1 MRVGVVSSWYPDRYS
16 AYSGVFVRKQVE
28 AVEALGA
35 DVWVEN
41 PEIYPAPPGNV
52 PPEIW
57 DAMRRLAKRDPNAVF
72 DTLGRVTKVPAPVP
86 SRSGYLGRAEAF
98 IKALAMKREFIPL
111 EVDVV
116 HAHLGI
122 PTGLALIELGD
133 RPLVVTEHQSTL
145 ERMLAEAGAVEKY
158 RKVIATADS
167 FICVSNHL
175 RDRILA
181 VCGDDL
187 ADQIEVVPNIVDL
200 SDISFRSREEPRVS
214 NWIYVGTIAQH
225 KGVELL
231 VKAFDM
237 YRKNDR
243 DGHLTIVGDGPHRP
257 WVERYASGRGFR
269 ASLTLTGSVPHSAI
283 GEYLSQADVM
293 VHLSPS
299 ETFGIASLEGIGAGL
314 PVVSLQ
320 NGGAED
326 AWGDFENE
334 VGILLA
340 PDAGAEQVAEAVQ
353 SVQRDGN
360 GLDLARARRRV
371 LERFSAETVGAE
383 LWSIYQ
389 RVL

>member
-16 AYSGVFVRKQVE
+16 SYSGVFVRKQVE
-28 AVEALGA
+28 AVEALGG

-41 PEIYPAPPGNV
+41 PEIYPAPPGKV
-52 PPEIW
+52 PSEIW
-57 DAMRRLAKRDPNAVF
+57 DAMRQLAQLDPNAVF
-72 DTLGRVTKVPAPVP
+72 DTSGRVTKVPAPVP
-86 SRSGYLGRAEAF
+86 TRSGFLGRAESFAQA
-98 IKALAMKREFIPL
+98 IALKREVIPL
-111 EVDVV
+111 DVDVV

-122 PTGLALIELGD
+122 PTGLALLELGD

-145 ERMLAEAGAVEKY
+145 ERMLAEPGAVDKY
-158 RKVIATADS
+158 RKVVASADA

-175 RDRILA
+175 RDRIVA
-181 VCGDDL
+181 VCGDDVS
-187 ADQIEVVPNIVDL
+187 DHIEVVPNIVDL
-200 SDISFRSREEPRVS
+200 SDITFRFREEPRVS

-231 VKAFDM
+231 VKAFDQ
-237 YRKNDR
+237 YRKGDQAA
-243 DGHLTIVGDGPHRP
+243 HLTIVGEGPHRP

-269 ASLTLTGSVPHSAI
+269 ANLTLTGSVPHSAI

-314 PVVSLQ
+314 PVVSLR

-326 AWGDFENE
+326 AWGDFEHE
-334 VGILLA
+334 VGVLLA
-340 PDAGAEQVAEAVQ
+340 ADSDPDEVVDAVLG
-353 SVQRDGN
+353 VQRDGDN
-360 GLDLARARRRV
+360 LDLAGARDRV
-371 LERFSAETVGAE
+371 LDRFSSETVGSE